1 MNTEICVTCEPTIK
15 EEAVSCPVCFTEEGL
30 RELNGCGHSIC
41 GDCENSLKRT
51 NGQYTE
57 TLGLSVKYIKCPLC
71 RQYEKKTYEQ
81 LEAEVIYYRDRIP
94 NDRER
99 LLTIQDIYY
108 EEARI
113 NARIVQLRNRR
124 NDLLIASGARP
135 DAAQG
140 IATAITTANQPPVN
154 PLNDQPFH
162 QHTAEQI
169 TQRANAL
176 LADDRVN
183 PLEIDGTPR
192 NQAQMFERAYS
203 IAERQLREERR
214 ATRQASRQAAQ
225 QAALD
230 AENARRMGA
239 GRSNRP
245 RVRCCNSGCETPA
258 ATQRRCPNHATIP
271 CCRRCNTCDDC
282 P

>member
-1 MNTEICVTCEPTIK
+1 MNTEICVTCEPTLPFAAQTLK

-51 NGQYTE
+51 PGQYTE

-94 NDRER
+94 NDRVR

-140 IATAITTANQPPVN
+140 IATAITTA
-154 PLNDQPFH
+154 DH
-162 QHTAEQI
+162 QLTAEQI

-192 NQAQMFERAYS
+192 NPAQMFERAYS

-239 GRSNRP
+239 GRSIRP
-245 RVRCCNSGCETPA
+245 RVRCRNAGCRTPA
-258 ATQRRCPNHATIP
+258 ATQRLCPNHATIP

>member
-51 NGQYTE
+51 PGQNTE

-81 LEAEVIYYRDRIP
+81 LEAELIYYRDRTPI
-94 NDRER
+94 DRG
-99 LLTIQDIYY
+99 LLSIQDIYY

-140 IATAITTANQPPVN
+140 IATAITTTNQPPVN

-162 QHTAEQI
+162 QQAAETYTRLDGTIGIYNSQEAN
-169 TQRANAL
+169 QRASEGIRR
-176 LADDRVN
+176 D
-183 PLEIDGTPR
+183 
-192 NQAQMFERAYS
+192 Q
-203 IAERQLREERR
+203 ERR
-214 ATRQASRQAAQ
+214 FVLAGM
-225 QAALD
+225 
-230 AENARRMGA
+230 MGA
-239 GRSNRP
+239 GRSVP
-245 RVRCCNSGCETPA
+245 RRIRCAGEGCNTPA